1 MNKQSKLVTQAKQ
14 DIRKSAKHK
23 AKNLVLRTAVNKG
36 KVYPYAS
43 TKRGALTLGPA
54 NSTDWGV

>member
-1 MNKQSKLVTQAKQ
+1 MNKQSKVVTQAKQ
-14 DIRKSAKHK
+14 DIRKSEKHK
-23 AKNLVLRTAVNKG
+23 NKNLVLKTTVNKG

-43 TKRGALTLGPA
+43 TKRGGFTLGPA